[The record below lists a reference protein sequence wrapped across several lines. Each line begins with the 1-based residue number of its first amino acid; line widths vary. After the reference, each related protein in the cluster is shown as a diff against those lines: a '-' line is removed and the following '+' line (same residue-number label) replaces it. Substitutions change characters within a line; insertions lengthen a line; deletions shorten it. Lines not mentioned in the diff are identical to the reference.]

1 MVQCFLQLQAGQAGL
16 WQGRAGGMLRK
27 EHDSFIHEHIPSFAR
42 SQGLQHTAGK
52 NSSQQTDKMI
62 KTTRS
67 GGSPGSIFSSPG
79 RLHSLAQRQLRCCFI
94 DSPCECCCF
103 SICTGFEDLQ
113 VPAKPQTWNPSKRY
127 LGQYPS
133 ATEPATGI

>member
-1 MVQCFLQLQAGQAGL
+1 
-16 WQGRAGGMLRK
+16 MLRK

-67 GGSPGSIFSSPG
+67 GEAQDPFSAAQAGSTVLPSVSWGAASSTPPASAAVSAFALALKTCKFQKNHKPGIHPKGIWGNTPQQLSQPLGYNLALKQSYLL
-79 RLHSLAQRQLRCCFI
+79 LHFMAEVHNAS
-94 DSPCECCCF
+94 
-103 SICTGFEDLQ
+103 
-113 VPAKPQTWNPSKRY
+113 
-127 LGQYPS
+127 
-133 ATEPATGI
+133 